1 MWQGLHQWGGPTRP
15 TDAVAQVIGFA
26 DVETMQSD
34 ARRIRRALRDE
45 SPLSKRD
52 WQRALVATEIVLASS
67 FYGAAGDWEI
77 VAAGWDD
84 QRTLGTLRRL
94 QRRLAGLRAAPRS
107 REGQ

>member
-1 MWQGLHQWGGPTRP
+1 
-15 TDAVAQVIGFA
+15 
-26 DVETMQSD
+26 MQSD
-34 ARRIRRALRDE
+34 ARRIRRALRDG

-84 QRTLGTLRRL
+84 QRTLETLRRL
-94 QRRLAGLRAAPRS
+94 QRRLVGLRAAPRS
-107 REGQ
+107 RDGQ